1 MAKKKTA
8 KETVKEQLKE
18 VWHEDNLIFVDR
30 WELAWDKYKTV
41 IGPFIKGT
49 ATYIWNII
57 YGSLYYLGYGLYNSG
72 KVIVNYLLKLV
83 EKM

>member
-8 KETVKEQLKE
+8 KKTVKEQLKE
-18 VWHEDNLIFVDR
+18 VWREDNIMFVDR

-57 YGSLYYLGYGLYNSG
+57 YGSLYYLGYGLYYSG
-72 KVIVNYLLKLV
+72 KVIVNYLLELV